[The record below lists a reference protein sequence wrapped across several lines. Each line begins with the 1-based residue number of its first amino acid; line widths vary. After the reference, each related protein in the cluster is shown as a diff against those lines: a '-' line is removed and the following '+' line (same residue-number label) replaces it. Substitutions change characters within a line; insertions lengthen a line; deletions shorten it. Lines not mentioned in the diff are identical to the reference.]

1 MTAVDRATRWLRILL
16 ATDWTL
22 VALAV
27 PLAFLLESTLPPQ
40 IRAFV
45 AAQDARPFGAID
57 ALQLA
62 AISLSLLLWF
72 VGSVGAFLLWPPARH
87 LYLASVI
94 TSVAFTPFVGLSVL
108 APLASAFDL
117 AASVISG
124 AVVGLLYFSPLRDRL
139 RRPSRSLPAGSAS

>member
-1 MTAVDRATRWLRILL
+1 MTTGDRATRWLRILL

-27 PLAFLLESTLPPQ
+27 PLAFLLETTLPPQ
-40 IRAFV
+40 IRDHIAV
-45 AAQDARPFGAID
+45 QDARPFGVID

-62 AISLSLLLWF
+62 AISLSLQLWL

-87 LYLASVI
+87 VYLASVI
-94 TSVAFTPFVGLSVL
+94 ASVGFTPFLGPSVL

-117 AASVISG
+117 ASSLISG
-124 AVVGLLYFSPLRDRL
+124 AIVGLLYFSPLRDRL
-139 RRPSRSLPAGSAS
+139 RRPSPSPSAGSAS